1 MNESIAQ
8 HYHDRTKY
16 DPDTIAKKS
25 KDLDWQAQPSPYK
38 DYRVGTSYDLKSYLS
53 PDQQPDQDG
62 LLIHSWR
69 RLSRFLLLSY
79 GLTAKVSTWDGGY
92 HYLRSSP
99 SAGGLYPAEVYVVS
113 GGTPILPAG
122 LYNYQ
127 VRTHSL
133 VHFWD
138 SSEVWLQ
145 LQEACFSHPILHQT
159 RLSLVVT
166 AVFYRSAWR
175 YEDRAYRRVLLDSG
189 HLLGNLEVSGALVGL
204 RPYLIGGFGDRR
216 LNDLLFLQ
224 PKEEG
229 ALVVAPLLETQE
241 EMPPNPTVAI
251 ASSVTHTIPH
261 LPDGQLLGYLHQ
273 HSEIETPSPAA
284 PAPQNQNQ
292 DKYNLPFGS
301 RISTKTPPIFWGD
314 DLSELESS
322 ILKRRSTRRFSAEPL
337 DLAELK
343 ALLDFTYQPQHYA
356 EQGFDGAPDFFDLS
370 LIETFVAVSAV
381 EGLEDGCYYVAPH
394 TQELRQVRFKNF
406 RAELHFLCLG
416 QELGR
421 DAGAVVFHTA
431 DLAVAIQH
439 YGDRAYRYLH
449 LDAGHLGQRL
459 NLGAI
464 ALGLGASGIAG
475 FFDQHVN
482 EVLGIPVDEA
492 VLYITTIGR
501 PD

>member
-1 MNESIAQ
+1 MKPSIAQ

-16 DPDTIAKKS
+16 DPDTIAQKGKE
-25 KDLDWQAQPSPYK
+25 LDWQSQPSPYK
-38 DYRVGTSYDLKSYLS
+38 EYRVGTVYNLKDYLT
-53 PDQQPDQDG
+53 PDRQPAQDG
-62 LLIHSWR
+62 LLVRSWQ
-69 RLSRFLLLSY
+69 RLSRFLLFSY
-79 GLTAKVSTWDGGY
+79 GLTAKVPTWGGGY

-99 SAGGLYPAEVYVVS
+99 SAGGLYPAEVYLVS

-133 VHFWD
+133 VGFWE
-138 SSEVWLQ
+138 SAEVWTRLQ
-145 LQEACFSHPILHQT
+145 GACFSHPLVGQT
-159 RLSLVVT
+159 RLALVLT

-175 YEDRAYRRVLLDSG
+175 YEDRAYRRILLDTG
-189 HLLGNLEVSGALVGL
+189 HLLGNLELAGTLTGL
-204 RPYLIGGFGDRR
+204 RPYLIGGFGDRP
-216 LNDLLFLQ
+216 LHDLLFL
-224 PKEEG
+224 PPEEESP
-229 ALVVAPLLETQE
+229 LVVVPLLEFQE
-241 EMPPNPTVAI
+241 EMPPNPMAVL
-251 ASSVTHTIPH
+251 ASPTTAAFPP
-261 LPDGQLLGYLHQ
+261 LPDGQLLGFLHRCTA
-273 HSEIETPSPAA
+273 IETPLPIASSSQPVHR
-284 PAPQNQNQ
+284 

-301 RISTKTPPIFWGD
+301 RISTKTTPVFWGD
-314 DLSELESS
+314 NLAELESS
-322 ILKRRSTRRFSAEPL
+322 LLKRRSTRQFSSEPL
-337 DLAELK
+337 ELAELK
-343 ALLDFTYQPQHYA
+343 ALLDFAYQPRHYA
-356 EQGFDGAPDFFDLS
+356 EQGFDPAPDFFDLS

-431 DLAVAIQH
+431 DLGVAIQR

-459 NLGAI
+459 NVAAI
-464 ALGLGASGIAG
+464 ALGLGVSGIAG

-482 EVLGIPVDEA
+482 EVLGIPDDEA